1 MNMDRETALYI
12 VSHPC
17 HSSGCRS
24 HGGHDCTCGQESMLA
39 KAKRVVTET
48 TVVEETLIEELPY
61 RTYEVIFTRTLE
73 QSMLV
78 RVQAR
83 DEDEALEFAEDDCL
97 NGEDNWWTVNDE
109 DFHGADSVTL
119 IEERAPHA

>member
-1 MNMDRETALYI
+1 MNMDRKTALAI
-12 VSHPC
+12 VEDGKHLFGRYPWF
-17 HSSGCRS
+17 
-24 HGGHDCTCGQESMLA
+24 DALYNEAQ
-39 KAKRVVTET
+39 RVVTET